1 MQISGVVLAG
11 GRGSRMGGLDKG
23 WVEFMGKPMVNH
35 VIARIQPQVSEL
47 FINANR
53 ELERYNDLGLSV
65 IQDEIPDFAGP
76 LAGLHKAMKVANTPY
91 VLAVPCDTPLLP
103 TNLVERM
110 MNTMIAQDAEIVVAK
125 TGTQSHPVFCLC
137 RKSLLPSLEAF
148 LQAGGRKVEEW
159 QKQHELAVVFFDE
172 NPKAFANVNTQD
184 ELAALEKV

>member
-23 WVEFMGKPMVNH
+23 WVEFMGKPMVSH

-53 ELERYNDLGLSV
+53 ELERYSDLGLSV
-65 IQDEIPDFAGP
+65 IQDDIPDFAGP

-125 TGTQSHPVFCLC
+125 TGMQSHPVFCLC

-148 LQAGGRKVEEW
+148 LQEGGRKVEEW

-172 NPKAFANVNTQD
+172 NPQAFANVNTQD
-184 ELAALEKV
+184 ELVALEKV